1 MTSAMDELSDYVVE
15 IFDKCEERGM
25 QVPFIVCAVSPNGS
39 VVCARVYRD
48 GGGPDILAEHFE
60 AEGYRLPMTCMV
72 LDRNNEAAR
81 VTIAP
86 GKILQ
91 FDRAVITFG
100 CGRA

>member
-15 IFDKCEERGM
+15 IFDKCEQRGM

-60 AEGYRLPMTCMV
+60 AEGYRL
-72 LDRNNEAAR
+72 R
-81 VTIAP
+81 
-86 GKILQ
+86 Q
-91 FDRAVITFG
+91 
-100 CGRA
+100 GRPCFTEDT